1 MYKLEDRGNITRY
14 YNVEKRLMVQEIRG
28 AEWKKYRSLWDATD
42 FSSWDNTTPPPT
54 LGSKH

>member
-42 FSSWDNTTPPPT
+42 FSSWDNTTPPT